1 MGRKKLLLEKWKF
14 VADKNGR
21 GMLEQWYDKGLAGA
35 HEVTIPHT
43 WNVEEETQDF
53 CGTGWYEYDF
63 DGGVER
69 EKDRFVFPCSVS

>member
-53 CGTGWYEYDF
+53 CGTG
-63 DGGVER
+63 
-69 EKDRFVFPCSVS
+69 